1 VVQLAGKPDVDA
13 GTLKRCIEKD
23 PALAAKILRVVNS
36 SLFSPRSEVG
46 DLNQALALL
55 GTKPLKLLVLG
66 FSLPDELLS
75 RLEEDVLGRYWKHAL
90 LKAVAARQISESIF
104 DTPGDDAFL
113 AGLLQDLGMLVLIQE
128 LGQSYHRFVERVS
141 AAGADLLDCETST
154 LGFDHVI
161 VSAKLLESWGLP
173 ESLVRAVA
181 FPFDVQRI
189 LQLEQPARMLIQ
201 SLHLAELLA
210 QLLVLGR
217 TEALDRLLAAGRIY
231 CELQIDQLQSL
242 AHSME
247 RTVPSLAECLS
258 LRLPGGIAYT
268 EVLLSA
274 YSRLT
279 DASASACQDWLT
291 REHGLDVEARD
302 LASAA
307 ERLVG
312 QPMFEPPAA
321 PVGRESADVGVG
333 PPENLHRRDPGFVAR
348 VATAVAACRQARQ
361 ALSLLL
367 VELDDLATLIF
378 MQGMDGAER
387 CVQRLRSAIEQAVGP
402 AAQTLSLEDARFA
415 VILSGVDRQPA
426 VEQARQL
433 VQSIRGWALEPPR
446 GHTPLSISAGLATLT
461 MPPRNFPAV
470 ELIEAAERCLSGVQ
484 LSGGDGVKSIDLC

>member
-1 VVQLAGKPDVDA
+1 
-13 GTLKRCIEKD
+13 
-23 PALAAKILRVVNS
+23 
-36 SLFSPRSEVG
+36 
-46 DLNQALALL
+46 
-55 GTKPLKLLVLG
+55 
-66 FSLPDELLS
+66 
-75 RLEEDVLGRYWKHAL
+75 
-90 LKAVAARQISESIF
+90 
-104 DTPGDDAFL
+104 
-113 AGLLQDLGMLVLIQE
+113 
-128 LGQSYHRFVERVS
+128 
-141 AAGADLLDCETST
+141 
-154 LGFDHVI
+154 
-161 VSAKLLESWGLP
+161 
-173 ESLVRAVA
+173 
-181 FPFDVQRI
+181 
-189 LQLEQPARMLIQ
+189 MLIQ

-231 CELQIDQLQSL
+231 CELQIDQLRSL

-446 GHTPLSISAGLATLT
+446 EPPRGHTPLSISAGLATLT